1 MYTSGAF
8 TTIPPHDLA
17 VDSVPEYN
25 HLWDITWERLDGFMP
40 NLKRDLF
47 PAPAPAPAPEHK
59 ADAVNHAPDLSPAP
73 ESQKDSPEP
82 EDKSSEIID
91 ASSIVQAI

>member
-1 MYTSGAF
+1 
-8 TTIPPHDLA
+8 
-17 VDSVPEYN
+17 
-25 HLWDITWERLDGFMP
+25 
-40 NLKRDLF
+40 LF
-47 PAPAPAPAPEHK
+47 PAPAPEHK

>member
-47 PAPAPAPAPEHK
+47 PAPAPEHK